1 MEVYVAEKKQ
11 RIEERQLALLAGRFA
26 LSAFGA
32 NPFEHVGGSVEMKVV
47 GESYFRDGDVAQA
60 VGALADFAVEVCVV
74 VRQSDMAAFVAA
86 AVLFAYGI
94 FGLSA
99 SVVHAM
105 DEVLVQKERQ
115 GAEDGRFVHC
125 DQHVFQVPERDGAAA
140 FCQFAQDEQAHSSGF
155 HPAHF

>member
-1 MEVYVAEKKQ
+1 MEVYVAEKNQ
-11 RIEERQLALLAGRFA
+11 RIEERLLALLAGRFA

-32 NPFEHVGGSVEMKVV
+32 NPFEYVVGCVEMETV
-47 GESYFRDGDVAQA
+47 GEFYLRDGDVAQA

-99 SVVHAM
+99 SVLHAVY
-105 DEVLVQKERQ
+105 EVV
-115 GAEDGRFVHC
+115 A
-125 DQHVFQVPERDGAAA
+125 
-140 FCQFAQDEQAHSSGF
+140 
-155 HPAHF
+155 

>member
-1 MEVYVAEKKQ
+1 M
-11 RIEERQLALLAGRFA
+11 

-32 NPFEHVGGSVEMKVV
+32 NAFEYVVGSVEMKVV

-74 VRQSDMAAFVAA
+74 VGQRGVAAFVAA

-99 SVVHAM
+99 SVVHAVY
-105 DEVLVQKERQ
+105 EVV
-115 GAEDGRFVHC
+115 A
-125 DQHVFQVPERDGAAA
+125 
-140 FCQFAQDEQAHSSGF
+140 
-155 HPAHF
+155 

>member
-1 MEVYVAEKKQ
+1 MEVYVAEKNQ
-11 RIEERQLALLAGRFA
+11 RIEERLLTLLAGRFA

-32 NPFEHVGGSVEMKVV
+32 NAFEYVVGCVEMETV
-47 GESYFRDGDVAQA
+47 GEFYLRNGDVAQT
-60 VGALADFAVEVCVV
+60 VGALAHLAEEMGVV
-74 VRQSDMAAFVAA
+74 VGQRGVAAFVAA
-86 AVLFAYGI
+86 AVLFAYAI

-115 GAEDGRFVHC
+115 GAEYGRFVHC

-140 FCQFAQDEQAHSSGF
+140 FCQLAQDEQAHSSGF